1 MCRLSGEWIANR
13 GVWRVPMMHY
23 NALLSALGS
32 VPGVRMTVEPLP
44 TAAHLLVKVA
54 IHGKICEIAQRCQ
67 SLLLGACSAQQAFVY
82 TESRSSTRN
91 SIVSH
96 PVTKQMCKVLF
107 QPFSACAKC
116 Y

>member
-1 MCRLSGEWIANR
+1 
-13 GVWRVPMMHY
+13 MHY

-32 VPGVRMTVEPLP
+32 VAGVRMTVEPLP
-44 TAAHLLVKVA
+44 TAAHLVVKVA
-54 IHGKICEIAQRCQ
+54 IHGRIYGIAQRCQ
-67 SLLLGACSAQQAFVY
+67 SLLVGARSAQQAFVY
-82 TESRSSTRN
+82 TESKPSTCN
-91 SIVSH
+91 NIVAH

>member
-1 MCRLSGEWIANR
+1 
-13 GVWRVPMMHY
+13 MHY